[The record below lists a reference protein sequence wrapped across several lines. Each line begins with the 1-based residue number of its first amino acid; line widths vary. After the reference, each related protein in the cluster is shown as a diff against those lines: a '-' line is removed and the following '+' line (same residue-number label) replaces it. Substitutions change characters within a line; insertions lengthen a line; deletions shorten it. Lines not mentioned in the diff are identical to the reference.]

1 MTKKDNIKDIS
12 LSKEGKLQIQW
23 ARHNMPVLGRIKT
36 KFESL
41 NPLDQT
47 KIGCCLH
54 VTKETAVLME
64 TLKAGGAEIFLCGSN
79 PLSTNDEIAA
89 SLVKNSINVYA
100 WHGMN
105 EKEYNSAID
114 WVTNQNLDII
124 MDDGGDLTTRL
135 HQKPLKSF
143 SEVTAG
149 TEETTTGLIR
159 DYALEKEGILRFPMI
174 AVNDAKTKHF
184 FDNRYGTGQSTLD
197 GVMRATSLLLAGK
210 VIVVA
215 GYGWCGRGI
224 ALRAK
229 GMGAKVI
236 VTEVDEIKALE
247 AWMDGF
253 QVVPME
259 KACVNAD
266 LILTATGNKHVVGEK
281 TFKKIKDGC
290 VLANAG
296 HFDVEVDVRYLNR
309 FRSREVRPNVKEYQ
323 LNDKRV
329 YLLAEGRLVNLA
341 CAEGHPPEVM
351 DMSFANQALVA
362 EWLVNPK
369 TKGKLKNKVYPVP
382 EEIDREVAK
391 EKLEAVGIEIDKLTK
406 EQFEYLKSWELGT

>member
-1 MTKKDNIKDIS
+1 
-12 LSKEGKLQIQW
+12 
-23 ARHNMPVLGRIKT
+23 MPVLGRIKT

-41 NPLDQT
+41 KPLDQT

-114 WVTNQNLDII
+114 WVANQNLDII
-124 MDDGGDLTTRL
+124 MDDGGDLTTHL

-253 QVVPME
+253 QVAPME
-259 KACVNAD
+259 KASVNAD

-281 TFKKIKDGC
+281 IFKKIKDGC

-296 HFDVEVDVRYLNR
+296 HFDVEVDVSYLNR

-323 LNDKRV
+323 LNDKKV

-369 TKGKLKNKVYPVP
+369 TKRKLKNKVYPVP

-406 EQFEYLKSWELGT
+406 EQFEYLKSWRTGT